1 MQCTHRAVL
10 IITRDVEGTSTKVA
24 RERKN
29 LSCGLKKG
37 HEGEHEDSQYEE
49 KWQDEGK
56 TLTHILIH
64 LDSDDDR

>member
-10 IITRDVEGTSTKVA
+10 IITRDVEGTSTNVA

-29 LSCGLKKG
+29 LSCGLQKG
-37 HEGEHEDSQYEE
+37 HAGAHEDFQYDE
-49 KWQDEGK
+49 KWADEGK

-64 LDSDDDR
+64 LESDDDR